1 MPLPLPQPAPPAPEL
16 PSTPA
21 EIETLIG
28 RLTAAAVGA
37 LAAAAQDWRCTGDA
51 GAGSDTRLAAG
62 DGIAQLVLLKQAV
75 AGEVSDFDTVA
86 RLHGLRLLQA
96 RCGANV
102 SEELLA
108 MLVDDVLRIVG
119 RVCATQWH

>member
-1 MPLPLPQPAPPAPEL
+1 
-16 PSTPA
+16 
-21 EIETLIG
+21 LIG
-28 RLTAAAVGA
+28 RLTAAAVAG
-37 LAAAAQDWRCTGDA
+37 LAAAAQDWQRDGDA

-62 DGIAQLVLLKQAV
+62 DGIARLVMLKQAT
-75 AGEVSDFDTVA
+75 AGEVSDFDTTA

>member
-1 MPLPLPQPAPPAPEL
+1 MRE
-16 PSTPA
+16 
-21 EIETLIG
+21 
-28 RLTAAAVGA
+28 
-37 LAAAAQDWRCTGDA
+37 WRRDGDA
-51 GAGSDTRLAAG
+51 QAATKAAEA
-62 DGIAQLVLLKQAV
+62 DLITQLVLLKQAV

>member
-1 MPLPLPQPAPPAPEL
+1 MPLPLPQPAPPATEQ
-16 PSTPA
+16 PSTSSI
-21 EIETLIG
+21 EILIG
-28 RLTAAAVGA
+28 RLTAIAVAG
-37 LAAAAQDWRCTGDA
+37 LAAAVRDWQCDGDA

-75 AGEVSDFDTVA
+75 AGEVSDFDTAA

-96 RCGANV
+96 HCGADAT
-102 SEELLA
+102 EGPLA
-108 MLVDDVLRIVG
+108 MLVDDVLRIVA

>member
-1 MPLPLPQPAPPAPEL
+1 
-16 PSTPA
+16 
-21 EIETLIG
+21 LIG
-28 RLTAAAVGA
+28 RVTAAAVAG
-37 LAAAAQDWRCTGDA
+37 LAAAAQDWQRDGDA

-62 DGIAQLVLLKQAV
+62 DRIAELVLLKQAV
-75 AGEVSDFDTVA
+75 AGEIPDFEATA
-86 RLHGLRLLQA
+86 RTYGLQLLRQ

-108 MLVDDVLRIVG
+108 MLVDDVLRIVA

>member
-1 MPLPLPQPAPPAPEL
+1 MPLPLPRPAQPAPEL

-37 LAAAAQDWRCTGDA
+37 LAAAVQDWQRDGDA
-51 GAGSDTRLAAG
+51 GAGSDIRLAAG
-62 DGIAQLVLLKQAV
+62 DRVAELVLLRAAT
-75 AGEVSDFDTVA
+75 AGEIADFEATA
-86 RLHGLRLLQA
+86 RTYGLQLLRQ